1 MHATVPFANA
11 MQFSRYDVYLYS
23 VSSQSRRRIFRK
35 IICLEI
41 PQVLGIFLLRG
52 NEASD
57 VRDGAEF
64 RLAMRH
70 RGMQGGDETCRSI

>member
-1 MHATVPFANA
+1 MA
-11 MQFSRYDVYLYS
+11 DVYLYS

-41 PQVLGIFLLRG
+41 RQVLGIFLLRG